1 MELAELS
8 MSDQDRTADTK
19 TDAVETDIKDKEGGK
34 AAAGSPNTETAD
46 SKETDAG
53 NTAAETA
60 DSKENAAGS
69 EVDGIPEKPK
79 FAIPVVLLLAGI
91 ALILYAYLSAGR
103 ETAYQGPASKPPAQS
118 ASAAGEAAAGEQD
131 AAEEAAEEA
140 EAEAEASASEAVE
153 AGKDDEAAQAAPE
166 TAEEQAVSVRKQY
179 AWLTRHEDLFPAHK
193 VEQADGNAGLTDF
206 LYRYGHGE
214 DAASHP
220 SPAVLSEKDL
230 ADTRMRQYPKAAVQI
245 EVPYLRQ
252 WDERWGF
259 YPYGSSVVGLTGCGP
274 TCLSMAAAAL
284 AADAGTDNAGSVGT
298 ASPDVIA
305 AFAQENGYYMDGTG
319 TRWSL
324 FTEGAETFGVR
335 CRVLPALLE
344 SVQQEIDA
352 GHPVILSMGPG
363 DFTFGGHFIL
373 VTGYVS
379 DRLIIHDPNSEKIS
393 SRLWRFDT
401 IRPQII
407 NLWTCMPPEAEE

>member
-1 MELAELS
+1 MAELM
-8 MSDQDRTADTK
+8 MSDQDTTAAAAK
-19 TDAVETDIKDKEGGK
+19 DAVGTDIKEKEEEK
-34 AAAGSPNTETAD
+34 AAAGS
-46 SKETDAG
+46 S
-53 NTAAETA
+53 
-60 DSKENAAGS
+60 GS
-69 EVDGIPEKPK
+69 EPEDLPEKPK
-79 FAIPVVLLLAGI
+79 FFIPVVLLLAGI

-103 ETAYQGPASKPPAQS
+103 GTASQEPASAPAAPS
-118 ASAAGEAAAGEQD
+118 APAGIEAADGKEDAG
-131 AAEEAAEEA
+131 EEAAEEPVSEQGGSEDSA
-140 EAEAEASASEAVE
+140 EGTETADVEESEDRQAASET
-153 AGKDDEAAQAAPE
+153 AA
-166 TAEEQAVSVRKQY
+166 EQAVSVREQY
-179 AWLTRHEDLFPAHK
+179 AWLTRNEDLFPAHK

-214 DAASHP
+214 SADSHP
-220 SPAVLSEKDL
+220 SPAGLSEKDT
-230 ADTRMRQYPKAAVQI
+230 ADTRMRQYPKDTVQI

-284 AADAGTDNAGSVGT
+284 AADAGTDNDGSAGT

-324 FTEGAETFGVR
+324 FTEGAEAFGIR
-335 CRVLPALLE
+335 CRVIPALLE

-379 DRLIIHDPNSEKIS
+379 DRLVIHDPNSEKIS
-393 SRLWRFDT
+393 GRLWRFDA

-407 NLWTCMPPEAEE
+407 NLWTCMPSEADEQGLSSAPGSRK